1 MRVRFG
7 LVINE
12 MFFAEDGS
20 DMEEEITA
28 ESKVAEKI
36 IEEGD
41 REKDEA
47 ASDVKKD

>member
-1 MRVRFG
+1 M
-7 LVINE
+7 IDD
-12 MFFAEDGS
+12 MFFAEGGS
-20 DMEEEITA
+20 DMEEEIMA

-41 REKDEA
+41 GEKDEA